1 MDFDTLITNGTVV
14 DGTGGP
20 RKRADVGVAG
30 GRIAAVGDLAGQEA
44 ALRIDASG
52 SVVVPGFIDAHSHSD
67 VCMLED
73 PGGESKV
80 HQGVTTE
87 VTGNCAYSPF
97 PSGDAGPDVLQR
109 ALGSIMRGT
118 VEWDWTTLDEWA
130 DRVESSGVSINI
142 APLVG
147 HHALRISVGAVDDR
161 PPTPDELSGMR
172 RLAAEAVE
180 QGAFGM
186 TTGLTYSPSCYSE
199 VGEIAAIADAIK
211 GYDGAFHASHTRVW
225 AGWHFKAMEE
235 LLEVGR
241 RTGIGVHYSHLAII
255 DSRHHGR
262 ADELMGILDRARDEG
277 IDATADVYPYTAAG
291 TGLSALIPD
300 WASEGGVEG
309 LLRRL
314 RQPDVRGRIRSE
326 MDGGW
331 FRGLPWVWE
340 SLVLSHVET
349 DANRGLVGLSL
360 GKVAELR
367 AADPGDTLLDLIDE
381 EDNHVGVVA
390 HNRTEDD
397 MRVFLAHPQS
407 MIGSDGKAISPT
419 GAWADDKPHPRF
431 YGTYPRILG
440 RYVRDEPVISL
451 ESAIYKMSGF
461 PAARIGLRDRG
472 RIEEGL
478 AADLVVFDPATVID
492 RATFEDPQNLAE
504 GVSHVLV
511 GGEAVV
517 SDGVHTGA
525 RPGRVLRRGG

>member
-1 MDFDTLITNGTVV
+1 MDFDTLIVNGTVV

-20 RKRADVGVAG
+20 RRRADVGVAG
-30 GRIAAVGDLAGQEA
+30 GRIAAVGDLAAQDAGT
-44 ALRIDASG
+44 RIDASG
-52 SVVVPGFIDAHSHSD
+52 SVVVPGFIDMHSHSD
-67 VCMLED
+67 VSMLDD
-73 PGGESKV
+73 PGGESKA

-97 PSGDAGPDVLQR
+97 PSVGVPPGALR
-109 ALGSIMRGT
+109 TALGSVLRGT

-130 DRVESSGVSINI
+130 DHTESSGIAINI
-142 APLVG
+142 APQVG
-147 HHALRISVGAVDDR
+147 HHALRISVGAIEDR
-161 PPTPDELSGMR
+161 PPTPDELAGMR
-172 RLAAEAVE
+172 RLVAETVE

-186 TTGLTYSPSCYSE
+186 TTGLSYAPSCYSE
-199 VGEIAAIADAIK
+199 VGEIAAIADAIT

-235 LLEVGR
+235 LIEVGR
-241 RTGIGVHYSHLAII
+241 RTGISVHYSHLAII

-262 ADELMGILDRARDEG
+262 AADLIGILDRARDEG

-291 TGLSALIPD
+291 TSLSALIPD
-300 WASEGGVEG
+300 WANEGGNEG
-309 LLRRL
+309 LLERL
-314 RQPDVRGRIRSE
+314 RQPDVRGHIRRE

-340 SLVLSHVET
+340 SLVLAHVET

-360 GKVAELR
+360 AEVADLR
-367 AADPGDTLLDLIDE
+367 KADPADTLLDLVDE

-390 HNRTEDD
+390 HNRTEED

-407 MIGSDGKAISPT
+407 MIGSDGWAISPT
-419 GAWADDKPHPRF
+419 GVWAADKPHPRS

-451 ESAIYKMSGF
+451 ETAIHKMSGF
-461 PAARIGLRDRG
+461 PAERIGLRDRG

-478 AADLVVFDPATVID
+478 VADVVVFDPDEVID

-511 GGEAVV
+511 AGEAVI
-517 SDGVHTGA
+517 SEGVHTGA
-525 RPGRVLRRGG
+525 RPGKVLRRGS